1 MQTRRLG
8 TNGPLVS
15 AIGLGAMSFAGVYGG
30 SDDTESE
37 DTLRRA
43 LDLEVNFVD
52 TANVYGA
59 GRSEQVVGRAVQG
72 RREQVVIATK
82 FGGGGRDGLGKS
94 AGVRPFAEESMRNLA
109 TDYIDLY
116 YLHRVDPS
124 TPIEETVGA
133 MAELVNAGLVRYIGL
148 SEAAP
153 ETIRRG
159 HAVHPITALQTEYS
173 LFSRDPEAAIL
184 PTTRE
189 LGIGFVAY
197 SPLGRGILGGAIH
210 RSDDLPAGDWRRTH
224 PRFTDENLERNAALV
239 QRLSDVAAR
248 RGVTVA
254 QLALAWVLHQGEDI
268 VPIPGTRHRAN
279 LEANAAATDIM
290 LSNDELSEIAEV
302 VAPSAVAGA
311 RGDAGYLARVNR

>member
-15 AIGLGAMSFAGVYGG
+15 AVGLGAMSFAGVYGG

-37 DTLRRA
+37 DTVRRA
-43 LDLEVNFVD
+43 IDLGVNFVD

-72 RREQVVIATK
+72 RREHVVIATK
-82 FGGGGRDGLGKS
+82 FGGGGRDGLGKR
-94 AGVRPFAEESMRNLA
+94 AGVRPFAEESLRNLA

>member
-15 AIGLGAMSFAGVYGG
+15 AVGLGAMGFAGVYGG

-37 DTLRRA
+37 DTVRRA
-43 LDLEVNFVD
+43 IDLGVNFID

-72 RREQVVIATK
+72 RREEVVIATK
-82 FGGGGRDGLGKS
+82 FGGGGGDGLGKG
-94 AGVRPFAEESMRNLA
+94 AGVRPFAEESLRQLG

-133 MAELVNAGLVRYIGL
+133 MAELVHAGLVRYIGL

-153 ETIRRG
+153 DTIRRG

-173 LFSRDPEAAIL
+173 LFSREPEVAIL

-197 SPLGRGILGGAIH
+197 SPLGRGILGGAIN
-210 RSDDLPAGDWRRTH
+210 RSDDLPAGDWRRNH
-224 PRFTDENLERNAALV
+224 PRFNDENLERNAALV

-254 QLALAWVLHQGEDI
+254 QLALAWVLHQGEDV
-268 VPIPGTRHRAN
+268 VPIPGTRRRAN
-279 LEANAAATDIM
+279 LEANAAAADIT
-290 LSNDELSEIAEV
+290 LSGDELREIAEV
-302 VAPSAVAGA
+302 APQAAVAGA
-311 RGDAGYLARVNR
+311 RGDAGYLSRVNR

>member
-279 LEANAAATDIM
+279 LEANAAAADIT
-290 LSNDELSEIAEV
+290 LSDDELSEIAEV